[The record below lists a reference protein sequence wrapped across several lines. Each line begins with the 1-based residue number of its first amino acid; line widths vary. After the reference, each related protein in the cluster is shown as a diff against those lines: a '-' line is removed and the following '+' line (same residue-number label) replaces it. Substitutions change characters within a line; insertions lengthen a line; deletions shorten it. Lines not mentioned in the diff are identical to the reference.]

1 MRSGLAKPRSL
12 SVESIFSRLKIMNNH
27 LQNFPSSGNQSF
39 SQGELIEIVLS
50 MIPSFWL
57 KSMATAGLE
66 PREKTYEELIEH
78 LEKLEVSIPEELS
91 KRISLEL
98 HLLRRIRKS
107 PGKIRPMI

>member
-1 MRSGLAKPRSL
+1 MRSGLVKPRSL
-12 SVESIFSRLKIMNNH
+12 SVDSMSSRLKIMNNH
-27 LQNFPSSGNQSF
+27 LQSFPLPDNQSF

-78 LEKLEVSIPEELS
+78 LEKLEVSIPEEV
-91 KRISLEL
+91 
-98 HLLRRIRKS
+98 
-107 PGKIRPMI
+107 GKKDKPKVVFF